1 MRKTLVTDD
10 EVARIAW
17 DTYSKAVGGKAFN
30 GDPLPTWD
38 VMCKDEKK
46 ENLVVAWKR
55 CARAVATHVEKKLPA
70 VAAAATADTREELQV
85 LLERMK
91 LAGSFESAEVAD
103 SILKLLTPQAFK
115 VVGASSGRMSTAG
128 GPNLS
133 SPGVAHSSLPAPIRT
148 LAVRTKCCGSMT
160 LSLQTGA
167 YACPCGDHK
176 EPI

>member
-70 VAAAATADTREELQV
+70 
-85 LLERMK
+85 LLLLRRRTPVK
-91 LAGSFESAEVAD
+91 SCKCFWSA
-103 SILKLLTPQAFK
+103 
-115 VVGASSGRMSTAG
+115 
-128 GPNLS
+128 
-133 SPGVAHSSLPAPIRT
+133 
-148 LAVRTKCCGSMT
+148 
-160 LSLQTGA
+160 
-167 YACPCGDHK
+167 
-176 EPI
+176 